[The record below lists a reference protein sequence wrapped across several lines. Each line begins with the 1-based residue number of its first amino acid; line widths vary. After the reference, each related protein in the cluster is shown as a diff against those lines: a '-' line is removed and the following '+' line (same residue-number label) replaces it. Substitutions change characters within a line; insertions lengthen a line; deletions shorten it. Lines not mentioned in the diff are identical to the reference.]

1 MIAKYNRQLG
11 DIMGSFVDSDRMSVR
26 MEPGLAEQQKTTF
39 PPEGSLYPSTW
50 IGDEAALRD
59 IVSKRNNVEQR
70 IINLA
75 ESLQTLGDREPALT
89 DAAISEKS
97 LQIEQLKALR
107 DEMDVFTAAMAKSMG
122 GQGAARKAKQEA
134 VRRVQERLRAM
145 DNN

>member
-1 MIAKYNRQLG
+1 MVAKYNRQLG
-11 DIMGSFVDSDRMSVR
+11 DIMGSFVNSDRMSVGR
-26 MEPGLAEQQKTTF
+26 EPELAEQQKTTF
-39 PPEGSLYPSTW
+39 PPEGSLYPTTW

-59 IVSKRNNVEQR
+59 IVSKRDNVEQR
-70 IINLA
+70 IVNLA
-75 ESLQTLGDREPALT
+75 ESLQTLGTREPALT

-122 GQGAARKAKQEA
+122 GQGAARNAKQEA